1 MRCFKYLLYGLLFGS
16 VSNGF
21 GHQISARNRL
31 SPTIAANAC
40 PLSPHVVGYPSGGP
54 RGNND
59 WYANVDRTIWATFW
73 GWDFVLRGGEQK
85 VLWYKPFEYP
95 IVVTGRRIDGVAPPL
110 VYDIS
115 RDPRRRGPIQPSG
128 LAFPT
133 VGCWEVNAQAGN
145 SELHFVVLV
154 KATTPVKEYRA
165 TLADLTK
172 RINDQVNLTKQQLAH
187 PIAGDVAFPGR
198 DEWEQRLY
206 AQKEELVAVMRTAS
220 NVLQRM
226 LDAPTAEERDP
237 TKLKLNLDNATSS
250 VGSAYVQYEQLVSE
264 GVRRAAYWKQ
274 LH

>member
-1 MRCFKYLLYGLLFGS
+1 MRCFKYLLLGLLFGS

-21 GHQISARNRL
+21 CHQIGSRTTL
-31 SPTIAANAC
+31 SPTITANAC
-40 PLSPHVVGYPSGGP
+40 PLSPHVVGYPAGGP
-54 RGNND
+54 RGDND
-59 WYANVDRTIWATFW
+59 WYANADRTIWATFW

-85 VLWYKPFEYP
+85 VLWYKPSEYP
-95 IVVTGRRIDGVAPPL
+95 IVVTGRRMDGAAPPL

-133 VGCWEVNAQAGN
+133 AGCWEVNAQAGN
-145 SELHFVVLV
+145 SELHIVVLV

-172 RINDQVNLTKQQLAH
+172 RINDQANLTKQQLAH
-187 PIAGDVAFPGR
+187 LIAGDVEFPGR

-206 AQKEELVAVMRTAS
+206 AQKEELVAVMRTAT

-237 TKLKLNLDNATSS
+237 TKIKLNLDTTTSG

-264 GVRRAAYWKQ
+264 GVRRAADWKQ